1 MEKMMKSNTM
11 FALLFVLISNL
22 FATIY
27 CTQPLAPA
35 LYVFGDSLVDNGN
48 NNWIPDV
55 AKSNYYPYGSNFFAG
70 PTGRFSNGK
79 NLVDFLAEYMGLPY
93 PPPYLSKERPSSLTG
108 INYASGAA
116 GIVEYTGSQVG
127 VVLPLDEQLANFQM
141 TITRDLPIHM
151 TQSQISEHLSKAIYL
166 LSIGNNDYLINYL
179 GAFTG
184 VSPTSTVYAPEP
196 FADLLINTLEKQLQQ
211 LYKLGA
217 RKIILNDLCPLGC
230 TPMYLK
236 TCPHKGACVDEIN
249 ALVQHF
255 NKRLPSM
262 LQRLSSTLTGAV
274 FVQGNIY
281 ATATEIILNPTK
293 YGFSDVRNQCCET
306 SFNLMCMPLK
316 TPCSDPQEKFFWD
329 GAHPTEATYSIIAKR
344 MVSDKSV
351 LTPFTL
357 QELLQL

>member
-70 PTGRFSNGK
+70 PTGRFSNGR

-93 PPPYLSKERPSSLTG
+93 PPPYLSKEGPSSLTG

-116 GIVEYTGSQVG
+116 GIVECTGSQAG
-127 VVLPLDEQLANFQM
+127 MVVPLDEQLANFQM
-141 TITRDLPIHM
+141 TITRDLPIYM
-151 TQSQISEHLSKAIYL
+151 SQSEISEHVSKAIYL

-184 VSPTSTVYAPEP
+184 VSATSTVYAPEP
-196 FADLLINTLEKQLQQ
+196 FAELLINTLEKQLQQ

-230 TPMYLK
+230 IPMYLN
-236 TCPHKGACVDEIN
+236 TRPHKGACVDEIN

-274 FVQGNIY
+274 FVKGNIY

-293 YGFSDVRNQCCET
+293 YGFSDVRSQCCET

-316 TPCSDPQEKFFWD
+316 TPCSDPEAKFFWD

-344 MVSDKSV
+344 MISDKSV